1 MERTDLQRLSKDE
14 LIELVLQ
21 LQRPL
26 KNSRTSSMPPSTD
39 RKERRE
45 NSKPGGAKPGHP
57 GHSRKLCDQPDE
69 LRDHVPDVCPGCGAA
84 FCGDEARSLTGEC
97 DSIDLPPI
105 TPYVVRHRQFSCR
118 CGACGLL
125 VKADLPPEA
134 HGTPFGRNIHA
145 MALYLKGF
153 QALSYERLARLFSDL
168 FGLSV
173 SQGALMNMF
182 KRTRGRFQAQARK
195 AQALL
200 RQAKVVASDETGMR
214 IEGGNSYQWVFVCDE
229 AVVHTADFTR
239 AASVAHTMMDGHQ
252 PQVWLSDRYS
262 AQQKHGVR
270 HQTCLA
276 HLARD
281 AAFADE
287 HGADSVPSRLK
298 RWFGQVFDLAKNITQ
313 FARSTILSKQRRL
326 EKALDSILSA
336 PSTCAL
342 AKELQG
348 KISRARH
355 QLLTFCDFNGEVE
368 PTNNACERA
377 LRPCVIQRKVT
388 NGYRAMWAAQ
398 AEAALRTTVDT
409 ARLSGKRPYQTILVT
424 LA

>member
-1 MERTDLQRLSKDE
+1 MRIRS
-14 LIELVLQ
+14 
-21 LQRPL
+21 
-26 KNSRTSSMPPSTD
+26 
-39 RKERRE
+39 
-45 NSKPGGAKPGHP
+45 PGGAKPGHP
-57 GHSRKLCDQPDE
+57 GHSRELCDQPDE

-84 FCGDEARSLTGEC
+84 FCGDEARSLTGEY
-97 DSIDLPPI
+97 DSIDLPPV

-153 QALSYERLARLFSDL
+153 QALSYERLARLFCDL

-182 KRTRGRFQAQARK
+182 KRTQGRPWGRFQAQARK

-287 HGADSVPSRLK
+287 HGADSVPLRLK

-326 EKALDSILSA
+326 EKALDGILSA

-342 AKELQG
+342 AKS
-348 KISRARH
+348 SRARYQGRAH
-355 QLLTFCDFNGEVE
+355 QLLTFCDFPEKSRP
-368 PTNNACERA
+368 PT
-377 LRPCVIQRKVT
+377 
-388 NGYRAMWAAQ
+388 MAA
-398 AEAALRTTVDT
+398 
-409 ARLSGKRPYQTILVT
+409 SGRCGP
-424 LA
+424 A